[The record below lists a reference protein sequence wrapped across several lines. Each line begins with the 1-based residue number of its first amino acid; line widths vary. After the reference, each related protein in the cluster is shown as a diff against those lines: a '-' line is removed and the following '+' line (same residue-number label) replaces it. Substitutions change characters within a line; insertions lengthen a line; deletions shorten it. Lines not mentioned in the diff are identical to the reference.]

1 MSSIRIYN
9 GSFGRILACDW
20 LDWIMTS
27 YSTWILDS
35 YWSRAHICRTG
46 TAYVNSPKKRF
57 LLFIIQYSGWPFHL
71 IKHSWSILPKQNQ
84 KPKPKKTIKDADPVQ
99 YQNVTVPNTVFFPF
113 FSLHLLPS
121 LVFSSF
127 FFSFLPFP
135 KPHFSSSHFFLLFFF
150 SKN

>member
-1 MSSIRIYN
+1 MNKSSIRIYN

-27 YSTWILDS
+27 YSPWILDS

-84 KPKPKKTIKDADPVQ
+84 KPKPKPKENNKGCGSSSISKCNSSKYCFLPFLLSSSLAFPRL
-99 YQNVTVPNTVFFPF
+99 FFF
-113 FSLHLLPS
+113 FLLLPS
-121 LVFSSF
+121 L
-127 FFSFLPFP
+127 P
-135 KPHFSSSHFFLLFFF
+135 
-150 SKN
+150 